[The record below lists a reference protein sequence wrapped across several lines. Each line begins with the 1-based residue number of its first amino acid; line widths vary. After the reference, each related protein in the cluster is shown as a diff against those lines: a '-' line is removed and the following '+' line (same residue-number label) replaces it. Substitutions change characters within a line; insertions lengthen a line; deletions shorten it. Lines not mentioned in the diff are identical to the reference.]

1 MATKRKS
8 TDNASLSNALNKLLD
23 SMGAIPEIKPS
34 ARSMCIPT
42 RPESRSELLSNIADI
57 LAKNP
62 KPLSSQHPKTSKI
75 FSQKTPSSAFQKK
88 SNLDS
93 VLSQPAQDQKNAFF
107 SNRKNS
113 PPAKHIMVKIPANL
127 PKISQNPPTKILK
140 TENSHQYPNGT
151 PSKSLSMDTIGYPNR
166 RFETPIF
173 NIDQVSLLT
182 ALAEIQ
188 SYSLKKLKSGLFTPP
203 NSLPPT
209 QDPPSAL
216 TTRLQKIIDRKSE
229 FISNLQDS
237 LHSKDAQLS
246 SLKNQYDLM
255 KQNYYLAIKDH
266 PKPLSPDLP
275 KDLIIGPRTYISQN
289 DQKFKNL

>member
-1 MATKRKS
+1 
-8 TDNASLSNALNKLLD
+8 
-23 SMGAIPEIKPS
+23 
-34 ARSMCIPT
+34 
-42 RPESRSELLSNIADI
+42 
-57 LAKNP
+57 
-62 KPLSSQHPKTSKI
+62 
-75 FSQKTPSSAFQKK
+75 
-88 SNLDS
+88 
-93 VLSQPAQDQKNAFF
+93 
-107 SNRKNS
+107 
-113 PPAKHIMVKIPANL
+113 MVKIPANL
-127 PKISQNPPTKILK
+127 PKISQNSPTKILK

-166 RFETPIF
+166 RIETPKI

-188 SYSLKKLKSGLFTPP
+188 SYSLKKLKSGRVTPR

-216 TTRLQKIIDRKSE
+216 TSRLQKIIDRKSE

-266 PKPLSPDLP
+266 PIPLSPDP
-275 KDLIIGPRTYISQN
+275 PNNLIIGPRTYISHN